1 MYSMYGA
8 QVYYKCAITNLG
20 TSMKTNDRL
29 HYLMD
34 KYLKGEIDLIEQDEL
49 FELIESKKYDDIILS
64 EIESDLQDDQQHA
77 NTSLPPYVAE
87 DIIRKILKSEPE
99 VNKIIGLKQPSTFT
113 FKKLAIAAVFIGI
126 IALTYFTG
134 NHFKNRQSDFTA
146 IIPEN
151 IENKINDSKQV
162 ELLVLSD
169 GTKVYLSPG
178 SVLHFDHQFKGDNR
192 EVYLEG
198 EAFFK
203 VKKNPNKPFL
213 VYYNNIVTKVLG
225 TSFRV
230 GTNKLNGQLV
240 VEVKTGRVQVF
251 ENIKLANTNNKI
263 TPVIITPNQ
272 KVSYDKDIRRF
283 ETAIVGH
290 PEPVLLNE
298 ADLKIESKA
307 LYFEQQKLNHVF
319 EQLEKYYLIDIT
331 VENEAIYNCV
341 FTGDLSNLDLFSAL
355 KIICITTNAE
365 YEINGTKILI
375 KGKGCNLKTN

>member
-1 MYSMYGA
+1 
-8 QVYYKCAITNLG
+8 
-20 TSMKTNDRL
+20 MKTNDRL

-49 FELIESKKYDDIILS
+49 FELIESKKSDDAILA
-64 EIESDLQDDQQHA
+64 EIESDLRDDHQ
-77 NTSLPPYVAE
+77 NSNVSLPPYIAE

-99 VNKIIGLKQPSTFT
+99 VNHIIGGKQQSGFN
-113 FKKLAIAAVFIGI
+113 FKRFAIAAVFIGI
-126 IALTYFTG
+126 IALTYFAG
-134 NHFKNRQSDFTA
+134 SQLKNRQSDFAT

-151 IENKINDSKQV
+151 IEYKINNSKQV

-169 GTKVYLSPG
+169 GTKVYLNPG
-178 SVLHFDHQFKGDNR
+178 SVLHFDHQFKGENR

-198 EAFFK
+198 EAFFQ

-230 GTNKLNGQLV
+230 ATNKLNGQLV

-251 ENIKLANTNNKI
+251 ENIKLGNTNSKI

-272 KVSYDKDIRRF
+272 KVSYDKDVRRF

-290 PEPVLLNE
+290 PEPVLPNE
-298 ADLKIESKA
+298 ESLKMESKA
-307 LYFEQQKLNHVF
+307 LYFEQQKLLHVF

-331 VENEAIYNCV
+331 VENESIYNCV

-375 KGKGCNLKTN
+375 KGKGCNLKNN